1 MALANEDQLAS
12 AQSAPINASAVLN
25 KYYHL
30 FHATHESG
38 LRKISITTNDVI
50 NTAVAGSVTFKI
62 VEIKQDGTEI
72 DVSLALN
79 VLYGELVPAS
89 YTINAANIPKAGAV
103 LDTKAA
109 TPALALAP
117 YSGGGVAFSLDRF
130 SDYIVSR
137 GSNIALKVTE
147 IGTALTQDVI
157 AIANYFIR

>member
-1 MALANEDQLAS
+1 MALSNEDQMSS
-12 AQSAPINASAVLN
+12 AACDPINAGAVLN

-38 LRKISITTNDVI
+38 LRKISITINDVI

-79 VLYGELVPAS
+79 TLYGSLVPAS
-89 YTINAANIPKAGAV
+89 YVISPANIPKAGAV
-103 LDTKAA
+103 LDPKAA

-130 SDYIVSR
+130 SDYVVSR
-137 GSNIALKVTE
+137 GSNIAVKVTA

-157 AIANYFIR
+157 VIANYFIR